1 MFPQLLLPK
10 DKYVQVS
17 ICLNRVHLDGITPT
31 EAIAKLME
39 LGYQPELRYQVDPD
53 TEELHLYGVIHEK
66 HLSESEMTQEKCHQL
81 WQAFTNNTILYVIGT
96 PTIDCHQWLAI
107 CDLEDFAQ
115 KEQEYHQY
123 LDTLPQPSSQVSN
136 PQPISSGTSI
146 SKC

>member
-31 EAIAKLME
+31 EAIAKLIE

-81 WQAFTNNTILYVIGT
+81 WQAFSNNTILYVIGT
-96 PTIDCHQWLAI
+96 PRSDSNQWLAI

-115 KEQEYHQY
+115 EEQEYHQY

-136 PQPISSGTSI
+136 PQPISSGISI
-146 SKC
+146 SKG